1 MKTTAAIDRDDFII
15 EKSEKNDKLINVAG
29 IESPGLSSAP
39 AIALYVKDIV
49 LGQKN
54 NGPIYDIMGRK
65 VTNLESGKIYIQ
77 NGHKFVK

>member
-1 MKTTAAIDRDDFII
+1 MAEVVF
-15 EKSEKNDKLINVAG
+15 VAG
-29 IESPGLSSAP
+29 EGTQSA
-39 AIALYVKDIV
+39 VKDIV